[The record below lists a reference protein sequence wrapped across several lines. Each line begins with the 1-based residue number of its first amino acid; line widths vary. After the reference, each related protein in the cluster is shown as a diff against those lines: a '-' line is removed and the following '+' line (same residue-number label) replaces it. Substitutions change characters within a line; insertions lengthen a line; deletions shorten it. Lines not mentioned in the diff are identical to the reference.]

1 MYFYHALINTLS
13 AHMIH
18 ITLNILYIHRGDCLT
33 GDPEKVDVGWLPV
46 LSPGLSEEC
55 WPLIPVQSFG
65 PSSKCWPS
73 IASAVPWAFTRVLA
87 LDCQC
92 SPMGLHQ
99 SAGPWFPV
107 QSPGPSP
114 ECWPLIASAVPWTF
128 TRVLALDCQCSPEDL
143 HQSAGPWLPVQ
154 WSGSPA
160 ECGCWEWPSFMSLLS
175 VCTVAVS
182 SSSGSWRCAFRTV
195 YQ

>member
-18 ITLNILYIHRGDCLT
+18 ITLNILYTHRGDCLT

-55 WPLIPVQSFG
+55 WPLIPMQPLG

-73 IASAVPWAFTRVLA
+73 
-87 LDCQC
+87 
-92 SPMGLHQ
+92 
-99 SAGPWFPV
+99 
-107 QSPGPSP
+107 
-114 ECWPLIASAVPWTF
+114 IASAVPWTF
-128 TRVLALDCQCSPEDL
+128 TRVLALDCQCSPLDF

-160 ECGCWEWPSFMSLLS
+160 ECGCWEWPSFMPLLS
-175 VCTVAVS
+175 LCTVAVS